1 MDCEALLACSGLSEG
16 QLGEV
21 SRIENPRVRAL
32 AAVEAAYLGLSAEA
46 CVTYVDAVLARSLPA
61 PAQKLLSSLT
71 GAVEK
76 YRAIGGDAELL
87 REDSDNGV
95 KLTVRLAR

>member
-1 MDCEALLACSGLSEG
+1 MDCESLYAGAGLSEEAARE
-16 QLGEV
+16 LA
-21 SRIENPRVRAL
+21 RIGDGRVRAL
-32 AAVEAAYLGLSAEA
+32 AAVEASFLGLDARSCGA
-46 CVTYVDAVLARSLPA
+46 YVDEVLARSMPA
-61 PAQKLLSSLT
+61 PAQKLLASVT

-76 YRAIGGDAELL
+76 YRAIGGNAELL